1 MSNVCKEMNTDV
13 HFLYE
18 VPATVNLYRQ
28 NVACLMATQISS
40 QFTKILPRAVCL
52 NYVSLNENKYQ
63 GTLGYQMKNVSAN
76 LSRNN
81 LTLI

>member
-40 QFTKILPRAVCL
+40 QFTKILPGAVCL

-63 GTLGYQMKNVSAN
+63 GTLGYQMKNVSPN

-81 LTLI
+81 LNLI